1 MARPLNSA
9 NKNKAYLLKRLQDM
23 YGADFNP
30 VIKVA
35 ENAVALQLAADKEP
49 DKTEVRVAAVNAWD
63 KVAQYVEPKLK
74 AMEISTLDAD
84 GKSTGFK
91 VTFTNDKK
99 DSDTSEV

>member
-1 MARPLNSA
+1 MGRPLNSA

-35 ENAVALQLAADKEP
+35 ENAVALQLAADNEP

-74 AMEISTLDAD
+74 AIEVSGELSGKVIVKRINLSGNAVDNDATD
-84 GKSTGFK
+84 
-91 VTFTNDKK
+91 
-99 DSDTSEV
+99 